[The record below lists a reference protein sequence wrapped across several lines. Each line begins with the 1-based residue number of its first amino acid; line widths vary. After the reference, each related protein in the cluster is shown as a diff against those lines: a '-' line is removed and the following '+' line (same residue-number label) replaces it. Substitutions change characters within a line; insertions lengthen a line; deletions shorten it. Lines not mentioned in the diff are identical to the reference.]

1 MKQFLV
7 LFCLIPF
14 IFCDADADPGYG
26 YGRYGGHYHRKHY
39 APKCHVT
46 YETVTSQACK
56 TVTEPVCAT
65 KTVTNYITESKNEC
79 STRSVQECNTVT
91 RNVPE
96 EQCATRTEQE
106 CRNIVT
112 QVPDQECHTE
122 TEKQCTEV
130 PQCTTEIT
138 EVPETTFVD
147 ECNDIVHQVCSETQV
162 HVQAHANVIA
172 HAAPALVNTV
182 STAGPLSAAIGVNT
196 IPAAAGVPGALL
208 PSATHVIAKRE
219 ADADAQ
225 FLGLNAFPVGRLAT
239 GPAPLSPA
247 APIVA
252 APLAS
257 APLAAAPLAAAPIA
271 TAPLAATPLATAPIA
286 ATPLT
291 AAPIAATPLAAA
303 PIVAAPRCQQKV
315 DRQCRRVPVN
325 SVRQV
330 ATPKCVSVPQCVAVP
345 KTVCN
350 PTTRDVAS
358 TVCNPKP
365 VTECNTIVRQVP
377 ETVCNAK
384 PVTECRAV
392 PVQVP
397 VATPVEEC
405 HPVAREVCHPVHKK
419 VAHKHCSVHKST
431 PSYSYGHTAKV
442 LSPVAVLSKSNS
454 HHGHSKGTSYAY
466 GVGKSFSRRDF

>member
-1 MKQFLV
+1 MGLQLKHRSCREASCVISMKQFLV
-7 LFCLIPF
+7 LFFLIPF

-56 TVTEPVCAT
+56 TVSEPVCST

-91 RNVPE
+91 RDVPE

-182 STAGPLSAAIGVNT
+182 STAGPLSAALGVNT

-219 ADADAQ
+219 ADAEAQ

-239 GPAPLSPA
+239 GPAPLSAA

-252 APLAS
+252 APLA
-257 APLAAAPLAAAPIA
+257 
-271 TAPLAATPLATAPIA
+271 
-286 ATPLT
+286 
-291 AAPIAATPLAAA
+291 AAPIAAAPLVAA

-315 DRQCRRVPVN
+315 DRQCHRVPVN
-325 SVRQV
+325 TVRQV
-330 ATPKCVSVPQCVAVP
+330 ATPKCVSVPQCVAIP
-345 KTVCN
+345 RTVCN

-365 VTECNTIVRQVP
+365 VTECNT
-377 ETVCNAK
+377 
-384 PVTECRAV
+384 
-392 PVQVP
+392 
-397 VATPVEEC
+397 
-405 HPVAREVCHPVHKK
+405 
-419 VAHKHCSVHKST
+419 
-431 PSYSYGHTAKV
+431 
-442 LSPVAVLSKSNS
+442 
-454 HHGHSKGTSYAY
+454 
-466 GVGKSFSRRDF
+466 